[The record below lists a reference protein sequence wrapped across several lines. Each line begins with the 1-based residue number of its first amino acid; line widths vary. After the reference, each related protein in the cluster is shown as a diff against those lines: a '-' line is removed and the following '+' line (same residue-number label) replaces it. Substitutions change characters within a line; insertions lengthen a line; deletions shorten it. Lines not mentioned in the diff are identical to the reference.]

1 MRGQRLADGRV
12 CQGLQA
18 GRRRLGWRGAC
29 RAASTPRAGSPPATS
44 TSPPRPTAGQHAQRA
59 QHRDQLPVIARPGVA
74 GQRPLDH
81 GRQRRRRALRVPER
95 SSRRSVRSRSAS
107 PCIRRCGNTG
117 PAAPAHPR
125 PRAPAGDAW
134 RTAARNP
141 PAPAA
146 PQRRYLALLQH
157 AQQARLQGQRHVAD
171 LVQEQHAPMR
181 LPQQLPWRRAPVKA
195 RLHSRRVRIRS
206 GFQAAPRSSPPR
218 TARRRAARMHL
229 AREHFLA
236 RAGFALQQ
244 NGDAGIHQVHRST
257 QRVQRRRVQA
267 DGGWRGRDGAG

>member
-18 GRRRLGWRGAC
+18 GRRRLLQAGAAH
-29 RAASTPRAGSPPATS
+29 AAPHQRPALDLL
-44 TSPPRPTAGQHAQRA
+44 RQHRQARHARRAGQHAQRA

-95 SSRRSVRSRSAS
+95 AQQLAQVRPLAQRPAS

-146 PQRRYLALLQH
+146 PRQRRYLALLQH
-157 AQQARLQGQRHVAD
+157 AQQARLQDQRHVAD

-181 LPQQLPWRRAPVKA
+181 LPQQPLAALAARAGEP

-218 TARRRAARMHL
+218 TARRRAGCAHASGARTL
-229 AREHFLA
+229 PCPRRFRPAAEW
-236 RAGFALQQ
+236 
-244 NGDAGIHQVHRST
+244 
-257 QRVQRRRVQA
+257 RRRHPS
-267 DGGWRGRDGAG
+267 GAQIDPARPAPPRPG

>member
-1 MRGQRLADGRV
+1 MAASAKA
-12 CQGLQA
+12 C
-18 GRRRLGWRGAC
+18 RLGGDASSAGAAH
-29 RAASTPRAGSPPATS
+29 AAPHQRPALDLL
-44 TSPPRPTAGQHAQRA
+44 RQHRQARHARRAGQHAQRA

-95 SSRRSVRSRSAS
+95 AQQLAQVRPLAQRPAS

-146 PQRRYLALLQH
+146 PAQRRYLALLQH
-157 AQQARLQGQRHVAD
+157 AQQARLQASGMSPISSRNSTPPCACRSSPAA
-171 LVQEQHAPMR
+171 LAA
-181 LPQQLPWRRAPVKA
+181 RAGEP

-218 TARRRAARMHL
+218 TARRRRRAHL